1 MTTKAALA
9 QNFRFKMG
17 WTILLILTA
26 LMTVNHI
33 ALPFYSPSDSTPA
46 IGFAAF
52 NLYALVVIW
61 IPFRRY
67 ERWAWYTTWI
77 LPAGLALPA
86 ILESNPGIVI
96 FYSTVSAVLVLG
108 LLLTLRDFF
117 PKQD

>member
-9 QNFRFKMG
+9 QNSRIKLG
-17 WTILLILTA
+17 WMILLIFTA
-26 LMTVNHI
+26 LMAVNHLT
-33 ALPFYSPSDSTPA
+33 LPLYSPSDSIPA

-52 NLYALVVIW
+52 NLVALIVII
-61 IPFRRY
+61 IPFRRL

-108 LLLTLRDFF
+108 LLLTMRDFF

>member
-1 MTTKAALA
+1 MTTKVIRA
-9 QNFRFKMG
+9 QKSRFKTG
-17 WTILLILTA
+17 WIILLVFAA
-26 LMTVNHI
+26 LMTLNHI
-33 ALPFYSPSDSTPA
+33 ALPIYSPTDSTPA

-52 NLYALVVIW
+52 NLYALIVIL

-86 ILESNPGIVI
+86 ILESNQGIVI

-108 LLLTLRDFF
+108 LLLTMRDFF